1 MYFCFPEESG
11 KKYRGRKEMKAY
23 LKDIR
28 MALAAMMLLVSADG
42 GQREG
47 LRESSSV
54 EFVPLGNRL
63 FWVLG

>member
-1 MYFCFPEESG
+1 
-11 KKYRGRKEMKAY
+11 MKAY

-28 MALAAMMLLVSADG
+28 MALAAMMLLVSAAEG

-47 LRESSSV
+47 FRESSSV